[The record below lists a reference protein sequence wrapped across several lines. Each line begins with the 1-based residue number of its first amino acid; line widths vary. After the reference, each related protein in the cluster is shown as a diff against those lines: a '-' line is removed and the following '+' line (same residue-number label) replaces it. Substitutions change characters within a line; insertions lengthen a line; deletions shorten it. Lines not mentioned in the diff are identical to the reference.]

1 MNTRLLVQGRAIE
14 AQWWGAP
21 LSERVP
27 IVLLHE
33 GLGSVAMW
41 RDFPQALAERS
52 DRRVLAYSRFGHGE
66 SDAPA
71 KPHTIDFMHDEARL
85 LPEVLDAAGVTTA
98 ILFGHSDGGSIALI
112 TAAEAPSRV
121 SALVLEAPHVF
132 VENVSLTS
140 IARMKRH
147 WDTTNLRDR
156 LARYHRDVDVA
167 FRGWNE
173 VWLDPQ
179 FRAWNLESY
188 LPRVTCPALLIQ
200 GDLDEY
206 GTLNQIDAIERQIAG
221 PTTRLILKECG
232 HSPHR
237 DQPQAVLDAIASL
250 VSHASDP

>member
-1 MNTRLLVQGRAIE
+1 MANPMLRRSRTPSTSCTTKRAYYPRSSTRRA
-14 AQWWGAP
+14 
-21 LSERVP
+21 ST
-27 IVLLHE
+27 
-33 GLGSVAMW
+33 S
-41 RDFPQALAERS
+41 
-52 DRRVLAYSRFGHGE
+52 
-66 SDAPA
+66 
-71 KPHTIDFMHDEARL
+71 
-85 LPEVLDAAGVTTA
+85 A

-147 WDTTNLRDR
+147 WDTTNLRER

-179 FRAWNLESY
+179 FRRWNLESY

-237 DQPQAVLDAIASL
+237 DQPQAVLDAIAKL
-250 VSHASDP
+250 VSHASDPR